1 MKGFGCQDKVRVG
14 EREFQIHTGCDT
26 DKNKALTEVFEKGN
40 FIFEIA
46 KPYQIRRGLGDSID
60 ETYLKKIILD
70 MHQQTIDEVLIL
82 FKIKEKIAT
91 LNHHLPHYRLG
102 KIFLV
107 KNFLKEAVANL
118 QTAINIKPD
127 DTESY
132 RLLGL
137 AYIQLNDFPNA
148 LQALHQ
154 AITISPDQVEV
165 LNSLGVI
172 YTQLGDYESA
182 RSYLQQAIQIK
193 PHFHECN
200 FNLGI
205 LLYLSTIAEN
215 PSEERVVL
223 PARVFRSLKEI
234 REQTVYADDEWQH
247 QFERVDEKIKK
258 GNKSEIIDTLKD
270 LQIKMAGRIDLSAV
284 TDQFFLKFM
293 YGGKEMTREEID
305 RFERQILAESDKVK
319 NAPEYWNDLAVLHLI
334 QCRDNFVKAI
344 SEFEN
349 STRLN
354 EKFTEAANSLELMK
368 RGKKGFLILLRAILK

>member
-14 EREFQIHTGCDT
+14 GREFQVHTGCDT

-70 MHQQTIDEVLIL
+70 LHQQTIDEVLIL
-82 FKIKEKIAT
+82 FKIKERIAT
-91 LNHHLPHYRLG
+91 LNHYLPHYRLG
-102 KIFLV
+102 KIFFV
-107 KNFLKEAVANL
+107 KNFLQEAIANL
-118 QTAINIKPD
+118 QTAIHIKPD
-127 DTESY
+127 DIDSY

-137 AYIQLNDFPNA
+137 AYIQLNDFPHA
-148 LQALHQ
+148 LQALQQ
-154 AITISPDQVEV
+154 AITLSPNQVEV
-165 LNSLGVI
+165 LNNLGVI

-182 RSYLQQAIQIK
+182 RSYLQQAIQIN
-193 PHFHECN
+193 PNFHECN
-200 FNLGI
+200 FNLGV

-215 PSEERVVL
+215 PLEERVVL

-234 REQTVYADDEWQH
+234 RGQLAYADEEWQNH
-247 QFERVDEKIKK
+247 FDRVDEKIKK
-258 GNKSEIIDTLKD
+258 GNKTEIIAGLKD
-270 LQIKMAGRIDLSAV
+270 LQKKMAGRINFSAV

-305 RFERQILAESDKVK
+305 QYERKILAESDEVK
-319 NAPEYWNDLAVLHLI
+319 NTPEYWNDLAVLHLV
-334 QCRDNFVKAI
+334 QCRDNFIKAI

-354 EKFTEAANSLELMK
+354 EQFTEASNSLELMK